1 MDPDNRHKPA
11 CQCPGIRRNDASCE
25 YHLSVIGT
33 DAMNNQITASLTP
46 QEWDYIAM
54 VLAKRPYEEVF
65 LLIENLKGQLQK
77 PAEGEVTR
85 DAA

>member
-1 MDPDNRHKPA
+1 
-11 CQCPGIRRNDASCE
+11 
-25 YHLSVIGT
+25 
-33 DAMNNQITASLTP
+33 MNNQITASLTP